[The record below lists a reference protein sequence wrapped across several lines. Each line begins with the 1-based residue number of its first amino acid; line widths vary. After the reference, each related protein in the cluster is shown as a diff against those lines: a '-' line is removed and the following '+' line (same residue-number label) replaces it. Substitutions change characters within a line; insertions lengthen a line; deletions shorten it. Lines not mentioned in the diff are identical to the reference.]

1 MKYLGYIPLIF
12 AFVIGFQS
20 WHTSLVGLCALASTV
35 IFMSARR
42 SQVKHKDYTGD
53 RNMLLDGAYLIAVQA
68 LIMFAT
74 YLLGWLIAH
83 QLENIME
90 FLHIG

>member
-1 MKYLGYIPLIF
+1 MKYLGYIPLLV
-12 AFVIGFQS
+12 AFVIGLQS
-20 WHTSLVGLCALASTV
+20 WHPALVGVCALASTL

-42 SQVKHKDYTGD
+42 AQVKHKNYTGD
-53 RNMLLDGAYLIAVQA
+53 RNMVLDGAYLIAVQA